1 MNGIMSIKATNAF
14 EVGMYNASRSLIEF
28 GMMVL
33 QIEKIVL
40 FLIERQGLLAERLQR
55 LRKQREVA
63 SQDHEETVESGLG
76 AITYDGPAVVP
87 WHMMDEYR

>member
-1 MNGIMSIKATNAF
+1 
-14 EVGMYNASRSLIEF
+14 
-28 GMMVL
+28 MVL

-63 SQDHEETVESGLG
+63 TQVYYEGDYGDEQPSFSP
-76 AITYDGPAVVP
+76 AIVP
-87 WHMMDEYR
+87 WHMMDDYR

>member
-1 MNGIMSIKATNAF
+1 MVF
-14 EVGMYNASRSLIEF
+14 DSREF
-28 GMMVL
+28 GTVM

-55 LRKQREVA
+55 LRKQRETAAHVYYEA
-63 SQDHEETVESGLG
+63 DDSGDDQPSYSP
-76 AITYDGPAVVP
+76 AIVP